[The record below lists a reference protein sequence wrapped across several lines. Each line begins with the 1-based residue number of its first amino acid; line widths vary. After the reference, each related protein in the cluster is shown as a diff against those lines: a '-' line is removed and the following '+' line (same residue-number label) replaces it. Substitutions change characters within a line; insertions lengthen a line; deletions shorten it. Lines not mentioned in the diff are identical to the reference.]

1 MSKFKSFLKE
11 KTSKIAVSMAL
22 TILVKEHIIKTKAY
36 MIKGMILGAIFM
48 YIYLVQPAWAD
59 QIIEVS
65 KNMWSQIQTLIT
77 S

>member
-1 MSKFKSFLKE
+1 
-11 KTSKIAVSMAL
+11 
-22 TILVKEHIIKTKAY
+22 
-36 MIKGMILGAIFM
+36 MIKGMIIGAIFM
-48 YIYLVQPAWAD
+48 YIYLVQPVWAD

>member
-1 MSKFKSFLKE
+1 
-11 KTSKIAVSMAL
+11 MAL
-22 TILVKEHIIKTKAY
+22 TILVKEHIIQRKATKAY

-65 KNMWSQIQTLIT
+65 KNM
-77 S
+77 